1 MTHGP
6 RHEEVPPPLASAYW
20 LLPGRLLAGE
30 YPGMPQE
37 EGTRDRI
44 QALLAAGVDCFVNLT
59 APDELPSYEEL
70 LPAHVSHHRRPIR
83 DHGLPELPEYMVDI
97 LELIEGSLRAGHR
110 LYVHCRAGIGRTN
123 TVLGCLLVEQGMSGD
138 AALEELNRCFLASAR
153 AVLWPMGVP
162 ETPEQIDYVRH
173 WRPALAVHGATV
185 AQSASVFASA
195 LHRVE
200 EPLGLRSSAALR
212 ARFRG
217 ALIGL
222 AIGDA
227 LAGTTQTLSPGSFP
241 RVGDFGSGGPLN
253 LPRGAWT
260 DDTAMALCL
269 AESLVSCHGFD
280 PRDQLERYTL
290 WQQAGHLS
298 ATGECVGIT
307 SATQRALASAH
318 WRRQVFSGSHDPK
331 QLDPEPLARVA
342 PAVLYGFGSFAESIR
357 LAGEAARSTCQAP
370 LVVEA
375 CRVFAAMLHAALSG
389 RDKPEVLAA
398 SAQPEEGRTLRPRL
412 RALLRG
418 RFLRQSAAHIRAGP
432 TIIEALEAA
441 LWAFH
446 HGADFRE
453 GALLAANLGGC
464 SDVVAAAY
472 GQLAGAY
479 YTLNGIPAEWRAAL
493 LRIDLLETLADQLLA
508 EACTPPPS

>member
-1 MTHGP
+1 VTPGP
-6 RHEEVPPPLASAYW
+6 GQEELSAPLPSAFW

-30 YPGMPQE
+30 YPGTPQE
-37 EGTRDRI
+37 EATRDRI

-59 APDELPSYEEL
+59 TPDELPSYEVL

-83 DHGLPELPEYMVDI
+83 DHALPELPEYMVDI

-138 AALEELNRCFLASAR
+138 EALEELNRRFLTSAR
-153 AVLWPMGVP
+153 AQLWPRGVP
-162 ETPEQIDYVRH
+162 ETPQQIDYVRH
-173 WRPALAVHGATV
+173 WRRALAVHLPAQALAAAPPRV
-185 AQSASVFASA
+185 AEAMSV
-195 LHRVE
+195 R
-200 EPLGLRSSAALR
+200 PSSALR

-222 AIGDA
+222 AVGDA
-227 LAGTTQTLSPGSFP
+227 LANTTQMLAPGSFP
-241 RVGDFGSGGPLN
+241 RVGDFASGGPFD
-253 LPRGAWT
+253 LPRGAWS

-280 PRDQLERYTL
+280 PRDQLERYTR

-298 ATGECVGIT
+298 ATGACVGIT

-318 WRRQVFSGSHDPK
+318 WRRQMFSGSHDPK

-342 PAVLYGFGSFAESIR
+342 PAVLYSLASPAESIR
-357 LAGEAARSTCQAP
+357 LGGDAARTTCQAP
-370 LVVEA
+370 LVVET

-389 RDKPEVLAA
+389 RDKAEVLAA
-398 SAQPEEGRTLRPRL
+398 GAQPQEGHALRPRL
-412 RALLRG
+412 RSLLRG

-432 TIIEALEAA
+432 SIIEALEAT

-446 HGADFRE
+446 HGTDFRE

-464 SDVVAAAY
+464 SDVVGAAY

-479 YTLNGIPAEWRAAL
+479 YTLSGIPAEWRVAL
-493 LRIDLLETLADQLLA
+493 LKIDVLETLADQLLD
-508 EACTPPPS
+508 EACARAPA